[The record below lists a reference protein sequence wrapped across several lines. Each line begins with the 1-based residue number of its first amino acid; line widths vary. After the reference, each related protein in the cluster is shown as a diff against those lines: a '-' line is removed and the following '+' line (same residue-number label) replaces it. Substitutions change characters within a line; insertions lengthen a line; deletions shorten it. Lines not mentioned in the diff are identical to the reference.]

1 MGIKKFTAI
10 TDTTITNAYK
20 SSLSDAQR
28 ATGSNMGASDVLEV
42 FSIYSQASASSGE
55 LSRALLKFPVN
66 DISEARSAKKIT
78 SSGSVNFYLRMFNA
92 EHAFTT
98 PSSYD
103 IQVVPVSQ
111 SWEEGYGLDMDEYKD
126 DTEDGVGANWLNAT
140 STTKWIRGSATATVT
155 VLNEGF
161 IETGDT
167 ITLVSTD
174 GTSVV
179 ATATATTNTST
190 AQTTAVQFS
199 HNGANTTAQA
209 TLIATAINYS
219 SYFAATSDGAVVT
232 ITQDVPGS
240 SGNTTVTCLDV
251 GGAGPWFSNTNF
263 TGGTDR
269 VGGTFDYEP
278 AYSVSFDKGHEDLE
292 VEITELVEEWMSEY
306 DSTAGDQR
314 ANYGVGVFLG
324 STYEVYHSSSALV
337 STGETITGVPDDGV
351 LLHNVTGSKK
361 SYYTK
366 KFFSRTSEYFFKR
379 PIIEARWNSA
389 IKDDRGNFYASSSL
403 ATAAENLNTVYLYNV
418 VRGQLRNLPD
428 VGSGPVFV
436 QIYDEYDSG
445 SAQTVQNSGSETL
458 EGYSTW
464 QITNNFITGG
474 IVPDR
479 TGIYSASFSIDTTSS
494 VIYDR
499 WFAEGTPHQSP
510 TLGYGYSAICY
521 HTGTINVQKL
531 ESQEYNPNKKYVSR
545 VTNMKSQYSQD
556 ETARFRIFV
565 RQRDWN
571 PNIYTKATTD
581 ISSEIVNDA
590 YYKIVR
596 IQDNETVVDYGTG
609 SAQHT
614 LLSYD
619 VKGNYF
625 DFDMSSLEKGYSY
638 GIKLT
643 YRRDNVYHEQPETFK
658 FRVE

>member
-1 MGIKKFTAI
+1 M
-10 TDTTITNAYK
+10 
-20 SSLSDAQR
+20 
-28 ATGSNMGASDVLEV
+28 
-42 FSIYSQASASSGE
+42 
-55 LSRALLKFPVN
+55 
-66 DISEARSAKKIT
+66 
-78 SSGSVNFYLRMFNA
+78 
-92 EHAFTT
+92 
-98 PSSYD
+98 
-103 IQVVPVSQ
+103 
-111 SWEEGYGLDMDEYKD
+111 
-126 DTEDGVGANWLNAT
+126 
-140 STTKWIRGSATATVT
+140 
-155 VLNEGF
+155 
-161 IETGDT
+161 
-167 ITLVSTD
+167 
-174 GTSVV
+174 
-179 ATATATTNTST
+179 
-190 AQTTAVQFS
+190 
-199 HNGANTTAQA
+199 
-209 TLIATAINYS
+209 
-219 SYFAATSDGAVVT
+219 
-232 ITQDVPGS
+232 
-240 SGNTTVTCLDV
+240 
-251 GGAGPWFSNTNF
+251 
-263 TGGTDR
+263 
-269 VGGTFDYEP
+269 
-278 AYSVSFDKGHEDLE
+278 
-292 VEITELVEEWMSEY
+292 
-306 DSTAGDQR
+306 
-314 ANYGVGVFLG
+314 
-324 STYEVYHSSSALV
+324 
-337 STGETITGVPDDGV
+337 
-351 LLHNVTGSKK
+351 
-361 SYYTK
+361 
-366 KFFSRTSEYFFKR
+366 
-379 PIIEARWNSA
+379 
-389 IKDDRGNFYASSSL
+389 
-403 ATAAENLNTVYLYNV
+403 
-418 VRGQLRNLPD
+418 RGQLRNLPD